1 MKFYSLIFCLI
12 ASIVFGQFQDVK
24 PPKNIKSLQIFNP
37 QTNDNTPVIRIG
49 GSESLFFIFDDMN
62 AGYKRYQYS
71 IEHRNADWSESNI
84 FQSEFLVGVNSD
96 YVRTHKNSF
105 NTYQKYT
112 NYQIQFPNEQMNIKL
127 AGNYLLKVYLDNDSK
142 PIFSQCFSVYQPI
155 TDVGVMI
162 SRYNNPTE
170 KELNQRLQIQVTS
183 GTQNLIEAQDG
194 AKLFL
199 MKNNNWNEGYFV
211 NRPTFSRNNQLTY
224 NDINMLFAGGAEY
237 NWFDNKNLEVAS
249 LTTESTFRKDSVY
262 HTVLRAD
269 FPKYNLPYD
278 DFPDINGNFFIRN
291 NRYGNEYAAN
301 SEADYAWVY
310 FALENFEDQQGLYE
324 PYVVGAFN
332 KWQIDE
338 DSKLLKDE
346 KTGLWVTELF
356 LKQGY
361 YNYQYVVK
369 NTKTGKIDPNYVSG
383 SFCHVLNQYQ
393 VLFYYRPWGQRYDVL
408 MGYGT
413 GNSRR

>member
-142 PIFSQCFSVYQPI
+142 PIFTQCFSVYQPI

-183 GTQNLIEAQDG
+183 GTQNLIEAPDG

-383 SFCHVLNQYQ
+383 SFWQAENQYQ

>member
-142 PIFSQCFSVYQPI
+142 PIFTQCFSVYQPI

-183 GTQNLIEAQDG
+183 GTQNLIEAPDG

-383 SFCHVLNQYQ
+383 SFWQAENQ
-393 VLFYYRPWGQRYDVL
+393 
-408 MGYGT
+408 
-413 GNSRR
+413 

>member
-142 PIFSQCFSVYQPI
+142 PIFTQCFSVYQPI